1 MILSIR
7 VDERLLHGQIL
18 TKWVGYHQCQRVV
31 VADESAN
38 ADPFLK
44 SLMRASL
51 PQRVL
56 LEVCG
61 LERSLEF
68 FSEERPV
75 RTLLLVRNAEALC
88 RLVRMGAHVTQA
100 NFALPP
106 KEQELPFVRELA
118 ARGVQMTIQMVPDSP
133 PTLWHDIIDER

>member
-31 VADESAN
+31 VSDESAN

-51 PQRVL
+51 PQWVQ

-61 LERSLEF
+61 LERGLELL
-68 FSEERPV
+68 SKDLPE
-75 RTLLLVRNAEALC
+75 RTLMLVRNAEALC
-88 RLVRMGAHVTQA
+88 RLVQMGAKVTKA

-106 KEQELPFVRELA
+106 KDPELPFVRELA
-118 ARGVQMTIQMVPDSP
+118 AHGVQMTIQMVPDSP
-133 PTLWHDIIDER
+133 PSQWQDINNER